1 MKKTIM
7 MRLFLAALAV
17 SASAETA
24 HGSPNSIQP
33 VLDPLTVSLVFDIAG
48 RGDGG
53 FNDLACAGV
62 ERAASEF
69 GVQPVFVEHKRNLEL
84 NRALE
89 QAASETDVIIGVGF
103 AFSDRLNRLA
113 ALHPDKRFVCVDY
126 APKTDGEGRIQ
137 EPPRNLAG
145 LMFREEEGAFLV
157 GALAALKSRTARIG
171 FIGGMDC
178 PIIRKFQA
186 GFLAGAGA
194 VRPDVRVLSEFAGL
208 TGSAFTD
215 PEKGYEIAMRLYAKE
230 ADVIFHASGA
240 TGSGVFRA
248 AREMNRLVIGVD
260 IDESGKAPGL
270 VLTSMTKNIDAAV
283 YEAVRSCIQG
293 EFGGGLRSLGLKE
306 KGVGFVISEM
316 NRDLI
321 PRDILER
328 VRSLE
333 SEIASG
339 ERVVPAVGTANRAV
353 SREGLVEILDRLA
366 EEIVDGLNSLDRDL
380 KEAAESLSG
389 LHLRSDAARRTL
401 KGFYSRHPTVIDCG
415 TAGERGILL
424 AIEPQAHQ
432 ASEGEDISG
441 QAHMIRLLGT
451 RRPVMSGVFRSVEG
465 PEAAVIHQPVFSKN
479 GVFTGSVFA
488 LFAPEYILAGVIG
501 PVVSN
506 LPVEVFLMQTDGR
519 MVYSRDAS
527 ETGLNLLTDETEQFS
542 SGRSELARK
551 LSAAETGDATFLS
564 SRGAGED
571 SRSLRAVW
579 RTISLHGAE
588 WRLVVTAAEGAT
600 ED

>member
-1 MKKTIM
+1 
-7 MRLFLAALAV
+7 MRKMILMPLFLAAMTVSLAG
-17 SASAETA
+17 ASADA
-24 HGSPNSIQP
+24 APISIQP
-33 VLDPLTVSLVFDIAG
+33 VPDPLTVSLVFDIAG

-69 GVQPVFVEHKRNLEL
+69 GIQPVFVEHKRNLEL

-89 QAASETDVIIGVGF
+89 RAASETDVIIGVGF

-113 ALHPDKRFVCVDY
+113 VLHPDKRFVCVDY
-126 APKTDGEGRIQ
+126 APRTDGEGRVQ

-178 PIIRKFQA
+178 PIIRKFHA

-240 TGSGVFRA
+240 TGAGVFRA

-270 VLTSMTKNIDAAV
+270 VLTSMTKNIDLAV

-293 EFGGGLRSLGLKE
+293 EFRSGLWNMGLKE
-306 KGVGFVISEM
+306 RAVGIVVNDANRTLIS
-316 NRDLI
+316 
-321 PRDILER
+321 PDILNR
-328 VRSLE
+328 VRALE

-339 ERVVPAVGTANRAV
+339 ERVVPAAGTANRAV

-366 EEIVDGLNSLDRDL
+366 GEIGDGLNSLDRDL

-389 LHLRSDAARRTL
+389 LDLKSDAARQTL
-401 KGFYSRHPTVIDCG
+401 KRLYSRHPTVIDCG
-415 TAGERGILL
+415 TAGDRGILL

-432 ASEGEDISG
+432 ASEGEDVSG

-451 RRPVMSGVFRSVEG
+451 HRPVMSGVFSSVEG
-465 PEAAVIHQPVFSKN
+465 PEAAVIHQPVFSRY

-488 LFAPEYILAGVIG
+488 LFAPEYILAGIVG

-519 MVYSRDAS
+519 MVFGGNAA
-527 ETGLNLLTDETEQFS
+527 ETGLNLLRDETEHAS
-542 SGRSELARK
+542 PGRSELARK
-551 LSAAETGDATFLS
+551 SSAAETGDAVFLS
-564 SRGAGED
+564 GREAGED
-571 SRSLRAVW
+571 SRSRRAVW

-588 WRLVVTAAEGAT
+588 WRLLVTAAEGAT
-600 ED
+600 EN